1 MLELQRL
8 QNKTIEIKK
17 VKMMKSQ
24 IQKDKYRKQAAANC
38 ETILFRLAIKISKEE
53 ESVGDKIYI

>member
-24 IQKDKYRKQAAANC
+24 IQKDKYKKKAAANC
-38 ETILFRLAIKISKEE
+38 EMIHSIQTSNQNFQRRGKCRR
-53 ESVGDKIYI
+53 